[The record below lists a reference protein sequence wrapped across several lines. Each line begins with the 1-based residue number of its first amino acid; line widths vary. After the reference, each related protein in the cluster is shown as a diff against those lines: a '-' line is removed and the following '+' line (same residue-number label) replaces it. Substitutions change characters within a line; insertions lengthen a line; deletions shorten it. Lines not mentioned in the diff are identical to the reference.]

1 MNNLKNIICAAL
13 IGSFSTF
20 LPFWQ
25 WGGLGRQL
33 FAAAMT
39 TMIIYGV
46 LWDIDTPERKEK
58 GEWECLR
65 KKSMRFINSVKES

>member
-25 WGGLGRQL
+25 WDGSGRQL
-33 FAAAMT
+33 FAAVMNT
-39 TMIIYGV
+39 TIVYGI
-46 LWDIDTPERKEK
+46 LWDIDTTEGKEN
-58 GEWECLR
+58 E
-65 KKSMRFINSVKES
+65 NV

>member
-25 WGGLGRQL
+25 WGGPGRQL
-33 FAAAMT
+33 FAAVMNT
-39 TMIIYGV
+39 TIVYGI
-46 LWDIDTPERKEK
+46 LWDIDTTEGKEN
-58 GEWECLR
+58 E
-65 KKSMRFINSVKES
+65 NV

>member
-25 WGGLGRQL
+25 WGGSGRQL
-33 FAAAMT
+33 FAAVMNT
-39 TMIIYGV
+39 TIVYGI
-46 LWDIDTPERKEK
+46 LWDIDTTEGNEN
-58 GEWECLR
+58 E
-65 KKSMRFINSVKES
+65 NV

>member
-25 WGGLGRQL
+25 WGGSGRQL
-33 FAAAMT
+33 FAAVMNT
-39 TMIIYGV
+39 TIVYGI
-46 LWDIDTPERKEK
+46 LWGIDTPEGKEN
-58 GEWECLR
+58 G
-65 KKSMRFINSVKES
+65 NV

>member
-25 WGGLGRQL
+25 WGGSGRQL
-33 FAAAMT
+33 FAAVMNAT
-39 TMIIYGV
+39 IVYGI
-46 LWDIDTPERKEK
+46 LWDIDTTEGKEN
-58 GEWECLR
+58 E
-65 KKSMRFINSVKES
+65 NV

>member
-1 MNNLKNIICAAL
+1 MKNIICAAL

-25 WGGLGRQL
+25 WGGPGRQL

-39 TMIIYGV
+39 TMIVYGI
-46 LWDIDTPERKEK
+46 LWDIDTPERKEN
-58 GEWECLR
+58 E
-65 KKSMRFINSVKES
+65 NV

>member
-13 IGSFSTF
+13 IGGFSTF

-25 WGGLGRQL
+25 WNGPGRQL

-39 TMIIYGV
+39 AIIIYGI
-46 LWDIDTPERKEK
+46 LWDIDTPEIKENK
-58 GEWECLR
+58 
-65 KKSMRFINSVKES
+65 NV

>member
-25 WGGLGRQL
+25 WGGPGRQL
-33 FAAAMT
+33 FAAVMT
-39 TMIIYGV
+39 AAIVYGI
-46 LWDIDTPERKEK
+46 LWDIDTPERKES
-58 GEWECLR
+58 GD
-65 KKSMRFINSVKES
+65 V

>member
-25 WGGLGRQL
+25 WGGPGRQL
-33 FAAAMT
+33 FAATM
-39 TMIIYGV
+39 TMIIVYGI
-46 LWDIDTPERKEK
+46 LWDIDTPERKEN
-58 GEWECLR
+58 G
-65 KKSMRFINSVKES
+65 NV

>member
-25 WGGLGRQL
+25 WDGSGRQL
-33 FAAAMT
+33 FAAVMNT
-39 TMIIYGV
+39 TIVYGI
-46 LWDIDTPERKEK
+46 LWDIDTPERKEN
-58 GEWECLR
+58 E
-65 KKSMRFINSVKES
+65 NV

>member
-25 WGGLGRQL
+25 WDGSGRQL
-33 FAAAMT
+33 FAAVMNKT
-39 TMIIYGV
+39 IVYGI
-46 LWDIDTPERKEK
+46 LWDIDTTEGKEN
-58 GEWECLR
+58 E
-65 KKSMRFINSVKES
+65 NV

>member
-25 WGGLGRQL
+25 WDGTGRQL

-39 TMIIYGV
+39 TVIVYGI
-46 LWDIDTPERKEK
+46 LWDIDTPERKEN
-58 GEWECLR
+58 ED
-65 KKSMRFINSVKES
+65 V

>member
-25 WGGLGRQL
+25 WDGSGRQL
-33 FAAAMT
+33 FAAVMNT
-39 TMIIYGV
+39 TIVYGI
-46 LWDIDTPERKEK
+46 LWDIDTPEGKEN
-58 GEWECLR
+58 G
-65 KKSMRFINSVKES
+65 NV

>member
-25 WGGLGRQL
+25 WGGSGKQL
-33 FAAAMT
+33 FAAATT
-39 TMIIYGV
+39 TMIVYGI
-46 LWDIDTPERKEK
+46 LWDIDTPERKEN
-58 GEWECLR
+58 ED
-65 KKSMRFINSVKES
+65 V

>member
-25 WGGLGRQL
+25 WGGSGRQL
-33 FAAAMT
+33 FAAVMNT
-39 TMIIYGV
+39 TIVYGI
-46 LWDIDTPERKEK
+46 LWDIDTTEGKEN
-58 GEWECLR
+58 ED
-65 KKSMRFINSVKES
+65 V

>member
-1 MNNLKNIICAAL
+1 MNNLKNIVCAAL

-25 WGGLGRQL
+25 WGGPGRQL

-39 TMIIYGV
+39 TMIIYGI
-46 LWDIDTPERKEK
+46 LWDIDTPEGKEN
-58 GEWECLR
+58 E
-65 KKSMRFINSVKES
+65 NV

>member
-1 MNNLKNIICAAL
+1 MKNIVCAAL

-25 WGGLGRQL
+25 WGGSGRQL

-39 TMIIYGV
+39 TMIVYGI
-46 LWDIDTPERKEK
+46 LWDIDTPEGKEN
-58 GEWECLR
+58 E
-65 KKSMRFINSVKES
+65 NV

>member
-13 IGSFSTF
+13 IGGFSTF

-25 WGGLGRQL
+25 WGGTGRQI

-39 TMIIYGV
+39 AVIVYGI

-58 GEWECLR
+58 R
-65 KKSMRFINSVKES
+65 DESGV

>member
-25 WGGLGRQL
+25 WDGSGRQL
-33 FAAAMT
+33 FAAVMNT
-39 TMIIYGV
+39 TIVYGI
-46 LWDIDTPERKEK
+46 LWDIDTPERKEN
-58 GEWECLR
+58 ED
-65 KKSMRFINSVKES
+65 V